1 MLCDFRSNLTLCCM
15 LVSGVIETIWRVF
28 FAGGQCANFQDTR
41 GLCEGW
47 QSHQMENIL
56 YLVETIARKLSSLLA
71 LGDVGLGF
79 KVLDSKGK
87 ECIEWR

>member
-1 MLCDFRSNLTLCCM
+1 
-15 LVSGVIETIWRVF
+15 
-28 FAGGQCANFQDTR
+28 
-41 GLCEGW
+41 
-47 QSHQMENIL
+47 MENIL

-87 ECIEWR
+87 ECIEWRWKVLVDLMSCGS

>member
-1 MLCDFRSNLTLCCM
+1 
-15 LVSGVIETIWRVF
+15 
-28 FAGGQCANFQDTR
+28 
-41 GLCEGW
+41 
-47 QSHQMENIL
+47 MENIL

-87 ECIEWR
+87 ECIEWRWKVLVDLMSCGSWAHKKR